1 MNRQKSLLIYHSKDK
16 YNIYGNKTYCR
27 SGYDE
32 CNEDRESHGWEKVH
46 GATVVGMWVYF
57 K

>member
-16 YNIYGNKTYCR
+16 YSIYGNKTYCR

-32 CNEDRESHGWEKVH
+32 CNEERESWIGKGIW
-46 GATVVGMWVYF
+46 GLSVGDVGLF
-57 K
+57 